1 MAEKGPRRVTSAD
14 VARASGVSR
23 ATVSYVLNNDPRQSI
38 PPETRERVL
47 KAVEELGYSPFS
59 PARTLSKGQSD
70 LILAV
75 LPFEQVDPDLAR
87 TLKDLGTRLAS
98 HGFTL
103 IWHVGEQSMTGRAH
117 PAFHLTPAAILSYVD
132 ENDATAAAF
141 LRQFNVPVIAK
152 MSSEINRQRVGRT
165 QVVHL
170 AQRGVRRIVFAAP
183 ERQDVQW
190 LAQGRLEGVRL
201 ECEKYGLEP
210 PIVQTIPPDR
220 AAARTSVQD
229 ALNRIDGSVGICCY
243 NDEVAFAVLAA
254 LTDLNIKV
262 PETVAVIGCDDI
274 PLAQFSQP
282 PLTTIRFDNSRSM
295 MGLVDNILAVIS
307 GQTPTPMPADQLS
320 IIARASA

>member
-1 MAEKGPRRVTSAD
+1 MTSID

-47 KAVEELGYSPFS
+47 KAVKELGYSPFS
-59 PARTLSKGQSD
+59 PARILSKGHSD
-70 LILAV
+70 LVLAV
-75 LPFEQVDPDLAR
+75 LPFEQVDPNLAR
-87 TLKDLGTRLAS
+87 TLKELGTRLAA

-103 IWHVGEQSMTGRAH
+103 IWHVGEQTMTGKAH
-117 PAFHLTPAAILSYVD
+117 PAFNLTPAVIISYVD
-132 ENDATAAAF
+132 ANDLTAATF
-141 LRQFNVPVIAK
+141 LQQFNVPVIET
-152 MSSEINRQRVGRT
+152 MTSEINRQLVGKA
-165 QVVHL
+165 QVDYFV
-170 AQRGVRRIVFAAP
+170 QRGTRRIMFAAP

-210 PIVQTIPPDR
+210 PLVQTIPMAR
-220 AAARTSVQD
+220 AAAQATVRDLLAGASG
-229 ALNRIDGSVGICCY
+229 AAGICCY

-254 LTDLNIKV
+254 LTDMGVKV

-282 PLTTIRFDNSRSM
+282 PLTTIRFDNSQSM
-295 MGLVDNILAVIS
+295 DVLVENILAAIH
-307 GQTPTPMPADQLS
+307 GQEPKAMPADQLS